1 VSDTPLTARI
11 AGTGSFLPPNRQD
24 NRELFAIDGIR
35 SNFDVER
42 ARASL
47 HDEEGNET
55 LSPAEGFDRWCGQ
68 VTCIQERRIIPF
80 GDEMTT
86 EDMCVRAARSA
97 LEVAGMEAGDLDL
110 VLMASV
116 TPADAVPNMACT
128 IGARL
133 GIPKVGG
140 YTLNAACAGFVYAM
154 ISGYAHIRSGV
165 ARNVLVIS
173 GDALSRITNY
183 DDPKTAVLFADGAGA
198 AVLTAATAGDDGFLG
213 TPYVAANFKYEHLNL
228 RGQGWEFEHEP
239 IPKLHMGGGPR
250 VLKAAIVSMF
260 NAAEGALRGT
270 GLEWDD
276 VDYVV
281 PHQANLRITVGLEKH
296 LKLTRGRVVHT
307 IEHYGN
313 SSASTVG
320 ITLDE
325 VLRGRHGPL
334 RDPTN
339 LVLTAVGGGYTTAAA
354 TIAYKPR

>member
-1 VSDTPLTARI
+1 
-11 AGTGSFLPPNRQD
+11 LPPKSQD

-47 HDEEGNET
+47 RDERDVET
-55 LSPAEGFDRWCGQ
+55 LSPAEVFDRWCVQ
-68 VTCIQERRIIPF
+68 VTGIRERRMIPF
-80 GDEMTT
+80 DDEMTT
-86 EDMCVRAARSA
+86 EDMCVRAAKAA
-97 LEVAGMEAGDLDL
+97 LEAAGLEAGELDL
-110 VLMASV
+110 VLAASV
-116 TPADAVPNMACT
+116 TPADGVPNMACT

-133 GIPKVGG
+133 GAPMVGG
-140 YTLNAACAGFVYAM
+140 YTLNAACAGFIYAM

-165 ARNVLVIS
+165 SRNVLVVC
-173 GDALSRITNY
+173 GDALTRITNFE
-183 DDPKTAVLFADGAGA
+183 DPKTAVLFADGAAA
-198 AVLTAATAGDDGFLG
+198 AVLTAVSEGDDGFIG
-213 TPYVAANFKYEHLNL
+213 VPYVAADFKYEHLNL
-228 RGQGWEFEHEP
+228 RGQGWEFENEP
-239 IPKLHMGGGPR
+239 LPKLHMGGGPR
-250 VLKAAIVSMF
+250 VLKAAIVSMV
-260 NAAEGALRGT
+260 NAAESALRGT

-281 PHQANLRITVGLEKH
+281 PHQANLRITVGLERH

-313 SSASTVG
+313 ASASTVG

-339 LVLTAVGGGYTTAAA
+339 FVLTAVGGGYTTAAA
-354 TIAYKPR
+354 AIAYKPR

>member
-1 VSDTPLTARI
+1 MDNTPLTARI
-11 AGTGSFLPPNRQD
+11 AGTGSYLPPKSQD

-35 SNFDVER
+35 NNFDVER

-47 HDEEGNET
+47 HNEEGIET
-55 LSPAEGFDRWCGQ
+55 LSPAEVFDRWSVQ
-68 VTCIQERRIIPF
+68 VTGIRERRIIPF
-80 GDEMTT
+80 DDEMTT
-86 EDMCVRAARSA
+86 EDMCVRAARKA
-97 LEVAGMEAGDLDL
+97 VEAARLEPGDLDL
-110 VLMASV
+110 LLAASV
-116 TPADAVPNMACT
+116 TPADGVPNMACT

-133 GIPKVGG
+133 GVPNVGG
-140 YTLNAACAGFVYAM
+140 FTLNAACAGFIYAM
-154 ISGYAHIRSGV
+154 ISAYAHIRSGV

-173 GDALSRITNY
+173 GDSLSRITNFE
-183 DDPKTAVLFADGAGA
+183 DPKTAVLFADGAGA
-198 AVLTAATAGDDGFLG
+198 AVLTAAPAGDDGFLG

-250 VLKAAIVSMF
+250 VLKAAIVSMVT
-260 NAAEGALRGT
+260 AAESALQGT

-281 PHQANLRITVGLEKH
+281 PHQANLRITLGLEKH

-313 SSASTVG
+313 ASASTVG

-325 VLRGRHGPL
+325 VLRGKHGPL

-354 TIAYKPR
+354 AITYKPR